1 MIIRSASCI
10 SKYSTYAY
18 YGGCL
23 IKGRHCLPFSSTWVH
38 PPVFGGVRGERRF
51 VLCFCLFVVVL
62 CLVCTHLQ
70 VSVYCPFL
78 TSHSV
83 KMPCFK
89 ESTTSTYM
97 KKHPLVI
104 LCLYVFLSSCGHCLS
119 HNNQSCKSVGQLES
133 HYQFNP
139 GTKTWISN
147 VICRGLF
154 LFLVN

>member
-1 MIIRSASCI
+1 VSYKRQALLTLLEHLGS
-10 SKYSTYAY
+10 
-18 YGGCL
+18 
-23 IKGRHCLPFSSTWVH
+23 
-38 PPVFGGVRGERRF
+38 PPVFDGVRGDRLF

-70 VSVYCPFL
+70 VSVDCPLL

-89 ESTTSTYM
+89 ESTTNTYM
-97 KKHPLVI
+97 KKHLLVI
-104 LCLYVFLSSCGHCLS
+104 LCLYVYLSSYGHCSS
-119 HNNQSCKSVGQLES
+119 HNNHSCKSVGQLKS

-139 GTKTWISN
+139 VTKTWISN

-154 LFLVN
+154 LFLVNSDEI